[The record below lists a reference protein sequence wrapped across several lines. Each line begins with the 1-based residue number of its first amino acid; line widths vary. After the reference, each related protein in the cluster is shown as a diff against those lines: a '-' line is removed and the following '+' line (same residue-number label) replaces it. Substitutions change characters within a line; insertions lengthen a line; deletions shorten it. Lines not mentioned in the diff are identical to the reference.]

1 MTVKQLYDWAKTNGC
16 LDKTISLN
24 TVIIGEDNRVIEENL
39 TEEHLSNDLI
49 FVNITQEVTVLKES
63 GWIKQQNICSSTRKI
78 TGLQLLV
85 VLYLQ

>member
-1 MTVKQLYDWAKTNGC
+1 MTVKQLYDWAKANDC

-49 FVNITQEVTVLKES
+49 FVSITQEVTV
-63 GWIKQQNICSSTRKI
+63 
-78 TGLQLLV
+78 
-85 VLYLQ
+85 